1 MKINLERRNLIGCK
15 LIPCPVCWGLKV
27 VCVGL
32 KDNLDPIL
40 EPCTGCDG
48 CGWICYKEVDKKEK
62 SKWNST

>member
-1 MKINLERRNLIGCK
+1 MVQIKQ
-15 LIPCPVCWGLKV
+15 CPVCWGLKV